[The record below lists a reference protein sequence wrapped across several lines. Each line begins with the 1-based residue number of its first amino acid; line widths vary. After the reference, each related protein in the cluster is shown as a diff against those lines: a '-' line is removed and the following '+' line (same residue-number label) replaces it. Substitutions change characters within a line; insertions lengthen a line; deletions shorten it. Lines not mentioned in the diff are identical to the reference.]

1 MLTIASDSTSEKL
14 TLIKEI
20 SCVTNVTKHI
30 HGMERHVH
38 SLLDRLNE
46 FTD

>member
-1 MLTIASDSTSEKL
+1 MWTLASDSTSAKL

-30 HGMERHVH
+30 YGM
-38 SLLDRLNE
+38 
-46 FTD
+46 